1 MSEIK
6 RKEITREALIDALI
20 DLFNIREPIEAY
32 RDWIEMSLE
41 DLNLIYISETDKHNT
56 EDYFYE

>member
-1 MSEIK
+1 MPEIN
-6 RKEITREALIDALI
+6 REEMTREMLIDALI

-32 RDWIEMSLE
+32 RDWLEMPLE
-41 DLNLIYISETDKHNT
+41 DLNYIYMSETDKHNT

>member
-1 MSEIK
+1 MSEIN
-6 RKEITREALIDALI
+6 REEITREALINTLI

-32 RDWIEMSLE
+32 HNWLKMPLE

>member
-1 MSEIK
+1 MPEIN
-6 RKEITREALIDALI
+6 REEMTREMLIDALI

-32 RDWIEMSLE
+32 RDWLKMPLE

>member
-1 MSEIK
+1 MPEIN
-6 RKEITREALIDALI
+6 REEMTREMLIDALI

-32 RDWIEMSLE
+32 CDWLKMPLE